1 MIAEGITKANRPEA
15 IEPYDKV
22 WGVGVSGLDENVSPF
37 PRINSMLEKTKNAV
51 SKADTERAVILTNAY
66 EKYKGDPQIIKVA
79 KAFRDILSQVTVR
92 IDDEELIVGE
102 IAAPAWHAPLYPDF
116 SIQWLV
122 QEMDDTSIPDFSER
136 SNDKYVITDEVRKV
150 VREIAPKWEGV
161 SNVDLIKKALS
172 KEEAQGST
180 LLGNGMYANDLYSYN
195 GIGHISV
202 DYPML
207 LKTGFGG
214 IKKKVEEKLAELQ
227 IGSTPEASKQ
237 RLFWQAQLISLEGA
251 MTYFKRYAKLA
262 AEMAASCGDADRK
275 AELERIASNCDWVA
289 ENPARDFWEAVQL
302 WYLATNLILIESN
315 GHSVTYG
322 RFDQIMG
329 PYYEKSIKEGILTR
343 EFMQELIECS
353 FIKMDQLRKIR
364 GFGETIIASGI
375 GWGGTALNVGGVDA
389 DGEDAVNDV
398 SYMVL
403 DAHAHTRITN
413 PWMGVKL
420 SEKNPKEF
428 WTKAF
433 NVIRIGTGEP
443 KIYNDEKVTES
454 LTKYGVPLSEARN
467 WVGIGCVEPEVPGYT
482 YGWHDADYF
491 NTAKALTFAL
501 NGGRDPETG
510 EQLGP
515 DKGTLATFKSFDEVK
530 EAFEVQLKYWI
541 DCMVSTINTM
551 DMVHQQNKPLPYLS
565 LLVNDCIDKGQDI
578 SAGGARYNYTGPQCV
593 GLGTVADALSTIKQL
608 VFDEKKIT
616 GAELMKALQ
625 DNWEGHEAL
634 RAYINSDQV
643 HHYGN
648 DDDYADELA
657 QYVMSKYCEFV
668 EHRPNARGGEYRPG
682 VYSVSI
688 NVPCGMGCCA
698 TPDGR
703 VSGEPVSDCLGP
715 AHPGGVS
722 HDVNGP
728 LAVADSLAKLDQAR
742 IANGVILN
750 WKFTPDTL
758 SGDTGLD
765 NFMNLM
771 QGYFEKGGMQ
781 SQFNVTSKE
790 ILQKAQKEPQKYKDL
805 MVRVAGYSAFFTE
818 LSPEL
823 QSDLIGRTELSF

>member
-1 MIAEGITKANRPEA
+1 MVAEGITNKNRPEA

-22 WGVGVSGLDENVSPF
+22 WGIGVSGLDENISPF
-37 PRINSMLEKTKNAV
+37 PRINSMLEKTKNATSMV
-51 SKADTERAVILTNAY
+51 DTERAVILTNAY

-79 KAFRDILSQVTVR
+79 KAFRDILSQVTIH

-136 SNDKYVITDEVRKV
+136 ANDKYVVTDEVRKV

-161 SNVDLIKKALS
+161 SNVDCIRQALS
-172 KEEAQGST
+172 AEEAKGST
-180 LLGNGMYANDLYSYN
+180 LCGNGIYANDLYSFN

-214 IKKKVEEKLAELQ
+214 LKKKVEAKLAELEL
-227 IGSTPEASKQ
+227 GSGPQSINQ
-237 RLFWQAQLISLEGA
+237 RWFWQAQLISLEGA
-251 MTYFKRYAKLA
+251 ITYFKRYAALA
-262 AEMAASCGDADRK
+262 AEMAATCKDADRK
-275 AELERIASNCDWVA
+275 AELERIASNCGWVA
-289 ENPARDFWEAVQL
+289 ENPARDFWEAIQL
-302 WYLATNLILIESN
+302 WHLATNLILIESN

-329 PYYEKSIKEGILTR
+329 PYYKKSIDEGILTR
-343 EFMQELIECS
+343 ELMQELIECS

-389 DGEDAVNDV
+389 NGEDAVNDV

-413 PWMGVKL
+413 PWMGVRL
-420 SEKNPKEF
+420 AQNNPKEF

-443 KIYNDEKVTES
+443 KIYNDEKVIES
-454 LTKYGVPLSEARN
+454 MTRFGVPLEEARN
-467 WVGIGCVEPEVPGYT
+467 WVGVGCVEPEVPGYT

-491 NTAKALTFAL
+491 NTAKVLSFAL
-501 NGGRDPETG
+501 NGGRDPATG
-510 EQLGP
+510 EQAGP
-515 DKGTLATFKSFDEVK
+515 DNGTLATFKSFDEVI
-530 EAFEVQLKYWI
+530 EAFETQLKYWI
-541 DCMVSTINTM
+541 DCMVSTITTM
-551 DMVHQQNKPLPYLS
+551 DLVHQRNKPLPYLS
-565 LLVNDCIDKGQDI
+565 LLVHDCIDKGQDI
-578 SAGGARYNYTGPQCV
+578 SCGGAHYNYTGPQCV
-593 GLGTVADALSTIKQL
+593 GLGTVADGLTTIKQL
-608 VFDEKKIT
+608 VFEEKKVT
-616 GAELMKALQ
+616 GEELMKALQ

-648 DDDYADELA
+648 DDDYADDIA
-657 QYVMSKYCEFV
+657 QYVMNKYCEFV
-668 EHRPNARGGEYRPG
+668 EHRPNARGGEFRPG

-688 NVPCGMGCCA
+688 NVPCGMGCMA

-703 VSGEPVSDCLGP
+703 VNGEPVSDCLGP
-715 AHPGGVS
+715 AHPGGIS
-722 HDVNGP
+722 HDVKGP

-750 WKFTPDTL
+750 WKFTPDTVT
-758 SGDTGLD
+758 GDTGLD

-771 QGYFEKGGMQ
+771 EGYFEKGGMQ
-781 SQFNVTSKE
+781 SQFNITNKE
-790 ILQKAQKEPQKYKDL
+790 ILQRAQKEPDKYKDL

>member
-22 WGVGVSGLDENVSPF
+22 WGVGISGLDENVSPF

-51 SKADTERAVILTNAY
+51 SRADTERAVILTNAY

-92 IDDEELIVGE
+92 IDEEELIVGE

-122 QEMDDTSIPDFSER
+122 QEMDDTTIPDFSER
-136 SNDKYVITDEVRKV
+136 ANDRYVITDEVRRV

-172 KEEAQGST
+172 KEEAKGST

-195 GIGHISV
+195 GIGHICI

-214 IKKKVEEKLAELQ
+214 VRKKVEKKLEELQ

-251 MTYFKRYAKLA
+251 VTYFKRYAKLA
-262 AEMAASCGDADRK
+262 SEMAASCEDADRK
-275 AELERIASNCDWVA
+275 TELERIASNCDWVA

-302 WYLATNLILIESN
+302 WFLATNLILIESN

-329 PYYEKSIKEGILTR
+329 PYYEKSIKEGTLTR

-389 DGEDAVNDV
+389 NGEDAVNDV

-443 KIYNDEKVTES
+443 KIYNDEKVVES
-454 LTKYGVPLSEARN
+454 MTNYGVPLSQARN

-491 NTAKALTFAL
+491 NTAKVLTFAL

-510 EQLGP
+510 EQEGP
-515 DKGTLATFKSFDEVK
+515 DNGTLATFRSFDEVK
-530 EAFEVQLKYWI
+530 HAFEVQLKYWI

-551 DMVHQQNKPLPYLS
+551 DLVHQKNKPLPYLS
-565 LLVNDCIDKGQDI
+565 LLVNDCIDRGQDI

-657 QYVMSKYCEFV
+657 QYVMNKYCEFV

-703 VSGEPVSDCLGP
+703 ASGEPVSDCLGP

-758 SGDTGLD
+758 SGDAGLD